1 MRLKALNKYS
11 ITHIMYSGGG
21 QRCLAEI
28 FREEKC
34 LAFAFEGAESSR
46 VPDVLGEIVPDVGAK
61 VWESAKA
68 IGFAVEAL
76 EFEHACVWRRAE
88 RAGRIVKVIQRK
100 CQHSTCKVQE
110 RNGILYHRWN
120 GTFSHLF
127 ADERI
132 LHIWKP
138 GTILHLWV
146 RFQWKEQIPQALLA
160 GFALELK
167 PPNYI

>member
-1 MRLKALNKYS
+1 MLLSWNILKREMSWVCFWRERVAGSCCLGGDFS
-11 ITHIMYSGGG
+11 ICGDRS
-21 QRCLAEI
+21 
-28 FREEKC
+28 EK
-34 LAFAFEGAESSR
+34 
-46 VPDVLGEIVPDVGAK
+46 
-61 VWESAKA
+61 SAKA
-68 IGFAVEAL
+68 MSFAVEAL

-88 RAGRIVKVIQRK
+88 RAGRTVKVIQRK
-100 CQHSTCKVQE
+100 CQQSTCKVQE

-138 GTILHLWV
+138 STILHLGV
-146 RFQWKEQIPQALLA
+146 RFQWKEQIPQALLV